1 MVKDLEILKDI
12 RPLFEKKIIIWG
24 VGKNGSA
31 LFKEISDMRKMCVER
46 VKWNE
51 ILLCDS
57 DRKLQNS
64 NIEGYKILSPEK
76 LFSYLSMCDT
86 SDYVVCLSIAD
97 IHAQDEVLN
106 YIEEMQMRNLT
117 VYTLYAV
124 KFGIYF
130 NLNHECISDAYRTNK
145 LLEYEK

>member
-31 LFKEISDMRKMCVER
+31 LFKEISDMRKMCVEG

-76 LFSYLSMCDT
+76 LFS
-86 SDYVVCLSIAD
+86 
-97 IHAQDEVLN
+97 
-106 YIEEMQMRNLT
+106 
-117 VYTLYAV
+117 
-124 KFGIYF
+124 
-130 NLNHECISDAYRTNK
+130 
-145 LLEYEK
+145 